1 MPMNFKHPI
10 LIVDDEPDVLFS
22 LKALLRHDF
31 VLHTAESGEEALQI
45 LSQHPVHV
53 IMTDQRMPGMTGVEL
68 LEQAKRLYPNAIRI
82 VFTGYADIKAVVE
95 AINSAGLYRYIT
107 KPWDPDD
114 LIDTLHAAA
123 KRFEQ
128 NALENQFAQHVREFA
143 QDAVQFFQVSVSGS
157 SALDAGPQHAA
168 EKLSDRAQQL
178 IAEADQ
184 MLLRSPSQQADA
196 VE

>member
-1 MPMNFKHPI
+1 MPMSSKHPL

-22 LKALLRHDF
+22 LKALLRHEF
-31 VLHTAESGEEALQI
+31 VLHTAESGEEALKI

-68 LEQAKRLYPNAIRI
+68 LEQARRLYPTAIRI

-123 KRFEQ
+123 QRFEQ
-128 NALENQFAQHVREFA
+128 NALENQFAHHVRAFA

-157 SALDAGPQHAA
+157 LAEYAGPQQSAQQ
-168 EKLSDRAQQL
+168 LSDRAQQL

-184 MLLRSPSQQADA
+184 MLLRSPGQPVDA